1 MEIPQKIIKMACN
14 KICNKN
20 VKKKNKNT
28 PKFKKINTQ
37 YEYAE
42 FIREEGKG
50 NYSKGLI
57 KICNELVSYRIMFS
71 TEEAQKNMAR
81 RAALNITDKYLS
93 DMYSIDPAFV
103 KNGMGNL
110 PAMVNLFFEGKYR
123 PEILMSK
130 SKTEKDGDNHN

>member
-14 KICNKN
+14 KICNN
-20 VKKKNKNT
+20 FAKKKNKNT

-42 FIREEGKG
+42 FIKEEGKG

-57 KICNELVSYRIMFS
+57 KVCNELVSYRIMLQN
-71 TEEAQKNMAR
+71 EDAQKSMAR
-81 RAALNITDKYLS
+81 KAALNITDKFLS
-93 DMYSIDPAFV
+93 DMYEIDPAFV

-110 PAMVNLFFEGKYR
+110 PAMVNLFFEGKYC
-123 PEILMSK
+123 PEILVSK
-130 SKTEKDGDNHN
+130 PKKEGDGS